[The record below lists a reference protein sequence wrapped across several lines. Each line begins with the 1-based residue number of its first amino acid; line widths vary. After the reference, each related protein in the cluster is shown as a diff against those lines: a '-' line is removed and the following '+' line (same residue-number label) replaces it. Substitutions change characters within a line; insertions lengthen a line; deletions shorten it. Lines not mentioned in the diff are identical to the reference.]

1 MCFAMRPLSASAHS
15 CIGTLA
21 SVTHVQRV
29 NVLGGVAPTGLFALP
44 AYNGIP
50 NFQLAVP
57 YQADYIFLAGNA
69 MAATPGG

>member
-1 MCFAMRPLSASAHS
+1 MPGALFCA
-15 CIGTLA
+15 GTLS

-29 NVLGGVAPTGLFALP
+29 NTLGGVAPKGLFALP

-57 YQADYIFLAGNA
+57 YQADYIFLSGNG
-69 MAATPGG
+69 MVATPGG